1 MSRRCVTP
9 PSGVVFTTMSPN
21 SSSVCKRPRAFTDNC
36 SGVPG
41 SDGDAPI
48 TPAATC
54 TFCSRI
60 ACTTSSADSP
70 RCATFCGSS
79 HTRIA

>member
-1 MSRRCVTP
+1 MMP
-9 PSGVVFTTMSPN
+9 PN
-21 SSSVCKRPRAFTDNC
+21 SSSVFRRPCALTDSC
-36 SGVPG
+36 RSVPG
-41 SDGDAPI
+41 SDGEAPI

-60 ACTTSSADSP
+60 ARTTSLAASWRSAIFS
-70 RCATFCGSS
+70 GSS